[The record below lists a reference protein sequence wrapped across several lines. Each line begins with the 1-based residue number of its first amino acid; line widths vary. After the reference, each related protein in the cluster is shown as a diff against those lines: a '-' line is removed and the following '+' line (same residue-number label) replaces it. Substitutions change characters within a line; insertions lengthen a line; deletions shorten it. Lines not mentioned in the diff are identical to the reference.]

1 MRPCSSDAAINQYI
15 VRAPMPLIEGKSK
28 MDIHQMSLERLLQLA
43 FGYSLVDHYR
53 LFSSNVEIYLSD
65 GTFLACNPVEA
76 RFFVR
81 GLIHGYRHR
90 QGEVG
95 DGSNL
100 RPENNPTIPT
110 A

>member
-1 MRPCSSDAAINQYI
+1 MQLSHINI
-15 VRAPMPLIEGKSK
+15 VRASMPLIEGKSE
-28 MDIHQMSLERLLQLA
+28 MDIHHMSLERLLQLA
-43 FGYSLVDHYR
+43 FGYALVEHYR

-90 QGEVG
+90 HGEVG

-100 RPENNPTIPT
+100 RPENNPTIPST
-110 A
+110 